1 MFRYTITLIKKE
13 KSIMQVLVITNS
25 VSDYTKNALSQRI
38 KKQFSSLKIMIPSGD
53 T

>member
-1 MFRYTITLIKKE
+1 MYNNTHKKE

-25 VSDYTKNALSQRI
+25 VSDYTKTALSQRI
-38 KKQFSSLKIMIPSGD
+38 KFSSLKIMIPSGK